1 MNKRQQTRK
10 DNQQRILQAA
20 EEEFG
25 LHGFKGTTIQNVADR
40 AGLPKANVVYYFSN
54 KVNLYTA
61 VLGRITRSW
70 NDVFNRATA
79 EDDPAEVL
87 DHFIRA
93 KIEQSVLNPRASRI
107 FAMEI
112 IQGAPHHKDYLRQ
125 YLRNWVRDRAT
136 VIEQW
141 IAEGR
146 MHPVDPVQLI
156 FMIWATTQHYAD
168 FETQVLTVM
177 NRGEYEA
184 QDIDHIGDCVSTI
197 ILRGCGLEPPARSGQ
212 ADQAPARP

>member
-25 LHGFKGTTIQNVADR
+25 LHGFKGTTIQKVADR
-40 AGLPKANVVYYFSN
+40 AELPKGNVVYYFSN

-61 VLGRITRSW
+61 VLGQITRNW
-70 NDVFNRATA
+70 HDVFNRATPA
-79 EDDPAEVL
+79 DDPAEVL

-93 KIEQSVLNPRASRI
+93 KIEQSLLNPRASRI

-112 IQGAPHHKDYLRQ
+112 IQGAQHHKDYLRQ
-125 YLRNWVRDRAT
+125 YLRNWVRDRAS

-141 IAEGR
+141 IADGR
-146 MHPVDPVQLI
+146 MRPVDPVQLI

-184 QDIDHIGDCVSTI
+184 QDIDYIGDCVSAI
-197 ILRGCGLEPPARSGQ
+197 ILRGCGLEPPIREVPAEQ
-212 ADQAPARP
+212 AT